1 MRTSRLTF
9 ALESGALNLPEA
21 GKLLVLRPRIGDDL
35 GMLPQDRVM
44 IVQGFR
50 PDHDAFAAQGY
61 AVVPKVPMPEVPVP
75 IAPEPKERAGDY
87 AAALVCLTRAKAET
101 RALLAQAVA
110 AVGDDG
116 LVIVD
121 GQKTDG
127 VDSTLRDLRAR
138 VQVSPPVSKSHGKLF
153 SFRAGGDD
161 FADWCAEPTEIDGG
175 FRTIAGVFS
184 ADGADRGSAMLA
196 AALPEKLPARLI
208 DLGAGWG
215 FLSRA
220 ILARTGVKELH
231 LVEAEAAALACAHQ
245 NIDDPRAIF
254 HWADATNFKLDRGVD
269 AVVCN
274 PPFHTAREANPS
286 LGIAFL
292 SAAARLLASHGTLWL
307 VANRHLPYDRT
318 LTTLFRDVEEIGGDA
333 AFRLVR
339 AARPVKPNR

>member
-9 ALESGALNLPEA
+9 ALQNGALDLPET
-21 GKLLVLRPRIGDDL
+21 GKLLVLRPRPEDDL
-35 GMLPQDRVM
+35 GALPKDRLV

-50 PDHDAFAAQGY
+50 PVHDAFATQGY
-61 AVVPKVPMPEVPVP
+61 LVSPDIPQTDDQ
-75 IAPEPKERAGDY
+75 AGAY
-87 AAALVCLTRAKAET
+87 TAALVCLTRAKAET

-110 AVGDDG
+110 AVGDGG

-138 VQVSPPVSKSHGKLF
+138 VQVSAPVSKSHGKLF
-153 SFRAGGDD
+153 SFRAGQEVL
-161 FADWCAEPTEIDGG
+161 ADWRAEPAEIDGG

-184 ADGADRGSAMLA
+184 ADGADKGSAMLA
-196 AALPEKLPARLI
+196 QALPEKMPSRII

-220 ILARTGVKELH
+220 VLARTGVKELH
-231 LVEAEAAALACAHQ
+231 LVEAEAAALNCARH
-245 NIDDPRAIF
+245 NIDDPRASF
-254 HWADATNFKLDRGVD
+254 HWADATTFKLDRGVD

-274 PPFHTAREANPS
+274 PPFHTAREADPG

-318 LTTLFRDVEEIGGDA
+318 LTTLFREVEEIGGDA
-333 AFRLVR
+333 AFRLIR